1 MTKKLMCMALA
12 SLMGATALN
21 AQENTSVPARK
32 AHFAKDGTKS
42 HWFLEIGDAAS
53 FQFSGMNYYGFSRR
67 KGINFLNPSLSVGR
81 WHNPYFATRAK
92 VTYGNLTDRFKVSS
106 GKVQT
111 AHEATH
117 KYAMGQVDFMFDVV
131 NYFSEYKE
139 NRFFHVIPFLSVGA
153 SAQVGTSFSPKCFN
167 GPLAGEGKYS
177 ALAGG
182 GLQLKFRLSQS
193 VDLNLEGQ
201 ILAKNFRT
209 TSELSPVAEVAADK
223 SVYRRSFLGTAGA
236 SLTFHLGKK
245 EFTQLKAQDNDL
257 VASLN
262 KQLNDL
268 RAENAE
274 LSKRPVDCPEAPA
287 PQVAGIAVG
296 NVVYFRLNSAVVD
309 PNQLINIR
317 NIAEYA
323 KNNTETIT
331 LVGYADRQ
339 TGTPDYNY
347 KLSERRAEA
356 VKKILVEKYGIS
368 ADRIKTSWEGDR
380 QQPYAENVWNRI
392 VIMNAE

>member
-1 MTKKLMCMALA
+1 M
-12 SLMGATALN
+12 
-21 AQENTSVPARK
+21 
-32 AHFAKDGTKS
+32 
-42 HWFLEIGDAAS
+42 
-53 FQFSGMNYYGFSRR
+53 
-67 KGINFLNPSLSVGR
+67 
-81 WHNPYFATRAK
+81 
-92 VTYGNLTDRFKVSS
+92 
-106 GKVQT
+106 
-111 AHEATH
+111 
-117 KYAMGQVDFMFDVV
+117 
-131 NYFSEYKE
+131 
-139 NRFFHVIPFLSVGA
+139 GA
-153 SAQVGTSFSPKCFN
+153 SAQVGTSFSPECFK

-182 GLQLKFRLSQS
+182 GLQLKFRLAKS

-209 TSELSPVAEVAADK
+209 TSELSPVAEVSADK

-274 LSKRPVDCPEAPA
+274 LSKRPVNCPEAPA

>member
-12 SLMGATALN
+12 SLVGATALN

-32 AHFAKDGTKS
+32 AHFAKDGAKS

-53 FQFSGMNYYGFSRR
+53 FQFSGMNYYDFGR
-67 KGINFLNPSLSVGR
+67 KDGINLVNPSLALGK

-92 VTYGNLTDRFKVSS
+92 LTYGNLTDRFNVTT
-106 GKVQT
+106 GKT
-111 AHEATH
+111 KTGYEATH

-131 NYFSEYKE
+131 NYFSAYKE

-153 SAQVGTSFSPKCFN
+153 SAQVDTDFP
-167 GPLAGEGKYS
+167 
-177 ALAGG
+177 
-182 GLQLKFRLSQS
+182 Q
-193 VDLNLEGQ
+193 
-201 ILAKNFRT
+201 NFRP
-209 TSELSPVAEVAADK
+209 TSELYPVAEVSADEG
-223 SVYRRSFLGTAGA
+223 VYRRSFLGTAGA

-257 VASLN
+257 IASLN
-262 KQLNDL
+262 KQLNSL

-287 PQVAGIAVG
+287 AQVAGIAVG

>member
-1 MTKKLMCMALA
+1 MTKKLMGMALA
-12 SLMGATALN
+12 SLVGATALN

-32 AHFAKDGTKS
+32 AHFAKDGAKS

-53 FQFSGMNYYGFSRR
+53 FQFSGMNYYDFGR
-67 KGINFLNPSLSVGR
+67 KDGINLVNPSLALGK

-92 VTYGNLTDRFKVSS
+92 LTYGNLTDRFNVTT
-106 GKVQT
+106 GKT
-111 AHEATH
+111 KTGYEATH

-131 NYFSEYKE
+131 NYFSAYKE

-153 SAQVGTSFSPKCFN
+153 SAQVDTDFPQNFR

-182 GLQLKFRLSQS
+182 GLQLKFRLAKR

-209 TSELSPVAEVAADK
+209 TSELSPVAEVSADK

-287 PQVAGIAVG
+287 AQVAGIAVG